1 MLFKYKGKKRMKR
14 NHISHMWMMIL
25 ACGGALLLI
34 LVLPLLGLS
43 KNWSVGI
50 AITVMI
56 GLHLLMMRG
65 HLNHSNHKKQKGG
78 EMTDKLK

>member
-1 MLFKYKGKKRMKR
+1 MQPKKQ
-14 NHISHMWMMIL
+14 IFSHGLLMAL

-43 KNWSVGI
+43 KNLSTGI
-50 AITVMI
+50 AFAVMI

-65 HLNHSNHKKQKGG
+65 HSRHNQEKLKGG
-78 EMTDKLK
+78 NK